1 MQHQEFTMLTSQR
14 KQLILEKLGVE
25 GQVQSKAL
33 SILFDVSEDTIR
45 RDLRE
50 LAAEGRLQRVHGG
63 ALPSSSAIAPFA
75 ERQSVKMDAKKRVA
89 RKGAQLISSGQV
101 VIVDGGTTTSELI
114 TFFPPDLRITVVT
127 HSPSIALGL
136 VDHPSI
142 EVILIGG
149 RLYKHSIVAVGA
161 AAIEGIANIHADLF
175 FMGVTGIHP
184 DAGLTTGDFE
194 EACIKRAFS
203 GRAAETVV
211 LASPEK
217 INTASSFVIGD
228 VSSVNTIVVEDGTDK
243 DWIRAVSEKG
253 VSVVLTSDRAPL

>member
-1 MQHQEFTMLTSQR
+1 MQHQVNRMLTRQR
-14 KQLILEKLGVE
+14 KQLILEKLGAE

-101 VIVDGGTTTSELI
+101 VIIDGGTTTSELI

-136 VDHPSI
+136 VDHPAI

-161 AAIEGIANIHADLF
+161 AAIEGIENIHADLF

-228 VSSVNTIVVEDGTDK
+228 VSSVNTIIVEDGTDK
-243 DWIRAVSEKG
+243 EWIRAVSEKG
-253 VSVVLTSDRAPL
+253 VSVVLTSDRDSL

>member
-1 MQHQEFTMLTSQR
+1 MQHQEFMMLTSQR
-14 KQLILEKLGVE
+14 KQLILEKLGAE

-33 SILFDVSEDTIR
+33 SMLFDVSEDTIR

-161 AAIEGIANIHADLF
+161 AGDRRHRKYSCRSV

-184 DAGLTTGDFE
+184 EAGLTTGDFE

-211 LASPEK
+211 LASRK
-217 INTASSFVIGD
+217 RSTQ
-228 VSSVNTIVVEDGTDK
+228 
-243 DWIRAVSEKG
+243 R
-253 VSVVLTSDRAPL
+253 LRL

>member
-1 MQHQEFTMLTSQR
+1 MLTSQR
-14 KQLILEKLGVE
+14 KQLILDKLGAE

-33 SILFDVSEDTIR
+33 SMLFDVSEDTIR

-89 RKGAQLISSGQV
+89 RKGVQLISSGQV

-114 TFFPPDLRITVVT
+114 TFFPPDLHITVVT
-127 HSPSIALGL
+127 HSPSIALRL

-161 AAIEGIANIHADLF
+161 AAIEGIENIHADLF

-184 DAGLTTGDFE
+184 EAGLTTGDFE

-217 INTASSFVIGD
+217 VNTASSFVIGD
-228 VSSVNTIVVEDGTDK
+228 VSSVNTIVVEDNTDR

-253 VSVVLTSDRAPL
+253 VSVVLTSESD

>member
-1 MQHQEFTMLTSQR
+1 MQYQEFMMLTNQR
-14 KQLILEKLGVE
+14 KQLILEKLGTE

-33 SILFDVSEDTIR
+33 SMFFDVSEDTIR

-161 AAIEGIANIHADLF
+161 AAIEGIENIHADLF

-184 DAGLTTGDFE
+184 EAGLTTGDFE

-228 VSSVNTIVVEDGTDK
+228 VSSVNTIVVEDNTDK

-253 VSVVLTSDRAPL
+253 VSVVLTSESVTL

>member
-1 MQHQEFTMLTSQR
+1 MLTSQR
-14 KQLILEKLGVE
+14 KQLILEKLEAE

-33 SILFDVSEDTIR
+33 SVLFSVSEDTIR

-63 ALPSSSAIAPFA
+63 ALPSSSATVPFA
-75 ERQSVKMDAKKRVA
+75 ERKSVKMDAKKNVA
-89 RKGAQLISSGQV
+89 RKGAQMISAGQV
-101 VIVDGGTTTSELI
+101 VIVDGGTTTAELL
-114 TFFPPDLRITVVT
+114 TFLPANLHITVVT

-136 VDHPSI
+136 VEHPAI

-149 RLYKHSIVAVGA
+149 RLYKHSIVTVGA
-161 AAIEGIANIHADLF
+161 AAIEGIDNIHADLF

-184 DAGLTTGDFE
+184 EAGLTTGDFE
-194 EACIKRAFS
+194 EASIKRAFS
-203 GRAAETVV
+203 GRAAETIV

-228 VSSVNTIVVEDGTDK
+228 LSLASTLVVENNTDPA
-243 DWIRAVSEKG
+243 WINAVEEKG
-253 VSVVLTSDRAPL
+253 VSVVLTSE

>member
-1 MQHQEFTMLTSQR
+1 MLTSQR
-14 KQLILEKLGVE
+14 KQLILEKLGAE

-63 ALPSSSAIAPFA
+63 ALPSSSAIVPFA
-75 ERQSVKMDAKKRVA
+75 ERQAVKMDAKRKVA
-89 RKGAQLISSGQV
+89 QKGAQLISSGQV
-101 VIVDGGTTTSELI
+101 VIIDGGTTTSELI
-114 TFFPPDLRITVVT
+114 TFLPPDLRITVVT

-136 VDHPSI
+136 VNHPAI

-161 AAIEGIANIHADLF
+161 AAIEGIENIHADLF

-184 DAGLTTGDFE
+184 EAGLTTGDFE

-228 VSSVNTIVVEDGTDK
+228 VSLANTLVVEDDTDRGWVHK
-243 DWIRAVSEKG
+243 LSEKG
-253 VSVVLTSDRAPL
+253 VSVVLASS

>member
-1 MQHQEFTMLTSQR
+1 MLTSQR
-14 KQLILEKLGVE
+14 KQLILEKLDAE

-33 SILFDVSEDTIR
+33 SIYFAVSEDAIR

-63 ALPSSSAIAPFA
+63 ALPASAAVAPFA
-75 ERQSVKMDAKKRVA
+75 TRQSLRLDAKRKVA
-89 RKGAQLISSGQV
+89 QRGAQLISSGQV
-101 VIVDGGTTTSELI
+101 VMIDGGTTTAEMVAFLPS
-114 TFFPPDLRITVVT
+114 DLRITVVT

-136 VDHPSI
+136 VDRPLI

-149 RLYKHSIVAVGA
+149 RLYKHSIVTVGA
-161 AAIEGIANIHADLF
+161 AAVESINAIQADLF

-184 DAGLTTGDFE
+184 DVGLTTGDYE

-217 INTASSFVIGD
+217 INAASSFAIGGLSMINTVVVDDETDPAWIEAIREKD
-228 VSSVNTIVVEDGTDK
+228 VS
-243 DWIRAVSEKG
+243 
-253 VSVVLTSDRAPL
+253 VLKATE

>member
-1 MQHQEFTMLTSQR
+1 MLTSQR
-14 KQLILEKLGVE
+14 KQLIIEKLEAE

-75 ERQSVKMDAKKRVA
+75 ERQFVKMDAKKKVA
-89 RKGAQLISSGQV
+89 QKGAQLISSGQV
-101 VIVDGGTTTSELI
+101 VIVDGGTTTAELI
-114 TFFPPDLRITVVT
+114 TFLPPDLHITVVT

-136 VDHPSI
+136 VNHPSV

-161 AAIEGIANIHADLF
+161 GAIEGIENIHADLF

-228 VSSVNTIVVEDGTDK
+228 VSLANTIVIDGNTDE
-243 DWIRAVSEKG
+243 DWIRAISEKG
-253 VSVVLTSDRAPL
+253 VSIIA

>member
-1 MQHQEFTMLTSQR
+1 MLTSQR
-14 KQLILEKLGVE
+14 KQLIIEKLETE

-33 SILFDVSEDTIR
+33 SIFFDVSEDTIR

-75 ERQSVKMDAKKRVA
+75 ERQSVKMDAKKKVA
-89 RKGAQLISSGQV
+89 QKGAQLISSGQV
-101 VIVDGGTTTSELI
+101 VIIDGGTTTAELI
-114 TFFPPDLRITVVT
+114 TFLPPDLHITVVT

-136 VDHPSI
+136 VTHPAV

-161 AAIEGIANIHADLF
+161 GAIEGIENIHADLF

-203 GRAAETVV
+203 GRAAETIV

-228 VSSVNTIVVEDGTDK
+228 VSLANTIVVDSNTDE
-243 DWIRAVSEKG
+243 DWIRALSEKG
-253 VSVVLTSDRAPL
+253 VSVIA

>member
-1 MQHQEFTMLTSQR
+1 MLTSQR
-14 KQLILEKLGVE
+14 KQLIIEKLEAE

-75 ERQSVKMDAKKRVA
+75 ERQFFKMDAKKKVA
-89 RKGAQLISSGQV
+89 QKGAQLISSGQV
-101 VIVDGGTTTSELI
+101 VIVDGGTTTAELI
-114 TFFPPDLRITVVT
+114 TFLPPDLHITVVT

-136 VDHPSI
+136 VNHPSV

-161 AAIEGIANIHADLF
+161 GAIEGIENIHADLF

-184 DAGLTTGDFE
+184 EAGLTTGDFE

-228 VSSVNTIVVEDGTDK
+228 VSLANTIVIDGNTDE
-243 DWIRAVSEKG
+243 DWIRAISEKG
-253 VSVVLTSDRAPL
+253 VSIIA

>member
-1 MQHQEFTMLTSQR
+1 MLTSQR
-14 KQLILEKLGVE
+14 KQLILEKLEAE

-33 SILFDVSEDTIR
+33 SVLFSVSEDTIR

-63 ALPSSSAIAPFA
+63 ALPSSSATVPFA
-75 ERQSVKMDAKKRVA
+75 ERKSVKMDAKKNVA
-89 RKGAQLISSGQV
+89 RKGAQLISAGQV
-101 VIVDGGTTTSELI
+101 VIVDGGTTTAELL
-114 TFFPPDLRITVVT
+114 TFLPANLHITVVT

-136 VDHPSI
+136 VEHPAI

-149 RLYKHSIVAVGA
+149 RLYKHSIVTVGA
-161 AAIEGIANIHADLF
+161 AAIEGIDNIHADLF

-184 DAGLTTGDFE
+184 EAGLTTGDFE
-194 EACIKRAFS
+194 EASIKRAFS
-203 GRAAETVV
+203 GRAAETIV

-228 VSSVNTIVVEDGTDK
+228 LSLASTLVVENNTDPA
-243 DWIRAVSEKG
+243 WINAVEEKG
-253 VSVVLTSDRAPL
+253 VSVVLTPE

>member
-1 MQHQEFTMLTSQR
+1 MLTSQR
-14 KQLILEKLGVE
+14 KQLILDKLDAE

-33 SILFDVSEDTIR
+33 SLYFAVSEDTIR

-63 ALPSSSAIAPFA
+63 ALPASAAVAPFA
-75 ERQSVKMDAKKRVA
+75 TRQSLRLDAKRKVA
-89 RKGAQLISSGQV
+89 QRGAQLISPGQV
-101 VIVDGGTTTSELI
+101 VMIDGGTTTAEMVAFL
-114 TFFPPDLRITVVT
+114 PPDLRITVIT

-136 VDHPSI
+136 VDRPLV

-149 RLYKHSIVAVGA
+149 RLYKHSIVTVGA
-161 AAIEGIANIHADLF
+161 AAVESINAIHADMF

-184 DAGLTTGDFE
+184 DAGLTTGDYE

-217 INTASSFVIGD
+217 INAASSFAIGGL
-228 VSSVNTIVVEDGTDK
+228 SMINTVVVDDETDPA
-243 DWIRAVSEKG
+243 WIEAIREKG
-253 VSVVLTSDRAPL
+253 VSVLKAT

>member
-1 MQHQEFTMLTSQR
+1 MQHQEFMMLTSQR
-14 KQLILEKLGVE
+14 KKLILEKLGAE

-33 SILFDVSEDTIR
+33 SMLFDVSEDTIR

-63 ALPSSSAIAPFA
+63 ALPSSSAIAPYA

-161 AAIEGIANIHADLF
+161 AAIEGIENIHADLF

-184 DAGLTTGDFE
+184 EAGLTTGDFE

-217 INTASSFVIGD
+217 VNTASSFVIGD
-228 VSSVNTIVVEDGTDK
+228 VSSVNTIVVEDNTDR
-243 DWIRAVSEKG
+243 DWIRAVLEKG
-253 VSVVLTSDRAPL
+253 VSVVLTSESDTL

>member
-1 MQHQEFTMLTSQR
+1 MLTSQR
-14 KQLILEKLGVE
+14 KQLILEKLDAE

-33 SILFDVSEDTIR
+33 SMFFDVSEDTIR

-63 ALPSSSAIAPFA
+63 ALPASSAMAPFA

-89 RKGAQLISSGQV
+89 RKGSQLISSGQV

-114 TFFPPDLRITVVT
+114 ALLPADLRITVVT
-127 HSPSIALGL
+127 HSPGIALGL
-136 VDHPSI
+136 VAHPFI

-149 RLYKHSIVAVGA
+149 RLYKHSIVTVGA
-161 AAIEGIANIHADLF
+161 AAIEGIENIHADLF

-228 VSSVNTIVVEDGTDK
+228 VSSVNTIVVEDNTDK
-243 DWIRAVSEKG
+243 EWIRAVSEKG
-253 VSVVLTSDRAPL
+253 VSVVLTSESD

>member
-1 MQHQEFTMLTSQR
+1 MLTSQR
-14 KQLILEKLGVE
+14 KQLILEKLGTE
-25 GQVQSKAL
+25 GQVQSKVL
-33 SILFDVSEDTIR
+33 SMFFDVSEDTIR

-89 RKGAQLISSGQV
+89 RKGVQLISSGQV

-114 TFFPPDLRITVVT
+114 TLFPPDLRITVVT

-161 AAIEGIANIHADLF
+161 AAIEGIENIHADLF

-184 DAGLTTGDFE
+184 EAGLTTGDFE

-228 VSSVNTIVVEDGTDK
+228 VSSVNTIVVEDNTDK
-243 DWIRAVSEKG
+243 EWIRAVSEKG
-253 VSVVLTSDRAPL
+253 VSVVLTSESVTL